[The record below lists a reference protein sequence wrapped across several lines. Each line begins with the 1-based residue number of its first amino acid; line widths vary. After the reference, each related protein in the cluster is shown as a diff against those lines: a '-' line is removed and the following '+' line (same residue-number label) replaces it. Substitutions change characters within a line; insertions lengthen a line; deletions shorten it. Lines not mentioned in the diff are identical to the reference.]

1 MNNVNATINSGVIH
15 DKDYISMSSDN
26 AISYDLGNI
35 NPGDTRF
42 FNLFICLKN
51 EKNTR
56 NNMMNFVQTLKKV
69 DIDISA
75 FVYHNDTLKSL
86 DDVVW
91 YKHTDTQTLH
101 HSGDNRDGEGEGD
114 DEKISIKLD
123 GLNPDVN
130 RIRLVATIYDFKDR
144 GQNFGSA
151 KNAFLTLHNDDENGK
166 EEMRINLTG
175 DYSMFVGIA
184 VGDLVKKEN
193 SWQFVSI
200 AEGYA
205 DDLNVIVN
213 KNINAK

>member
-1 MNNVNATINSGVIH
+1 M
-15 DKDYISMSSDN
+15 
-26 AISYDLGNI
+26 L
-35 NPGDTRF
+35 
-42 FNLFICLKN
+42 
-51 EKNTR
+51 EKI
-56 NNMMNFVQTLKKV
+56 

-75 FVYHNDTLKSL
+75 FIYHNDTLQSL

-91 YKHTDTQTLH
+91 YKHTDAQTLH

-123 GLNPDVN
+123 GLTPDVN

>member
-1 MNNVNATINSGVIH
+1 M
-15 DKDYISMSSDN
+15 
-26 AISYDLGNI
+26 AIDLGTLQTQN
-35 NPGDTRF
+35 NGGF
-42 FNLFICLKN
+42 VMNLEKGFVMNLETAGKGLKN
-51 EKNTR
+51 IT
-56 NNMMNFVQTLKKV
+56 FAASWDPVFAGKKV

-75 FVYHNDTLKSL
+75 FIYHNDTLQSL

-91 YKHTDTQTLH
+91 YKHTDAQTLH

-123 GLNPDVN
+123 GLTSDVN
-130 RIRLVATIYDFKDR
+130 RIRLVATIYDFKER

-166 EEMRINLTG
+166 EEMRINLTS

>member
-1 MNNVNATINSGVIH
+1 M
-15 DKDYISMSSDN
+15 
-26 AISYDLGNI
+26 AIDLGTLQTQN
-35 NPGDTRF
+35 NGGF
-42 FNLFICLKN
+42 VMNLEKGFVMNLEKAGKGLKN
-51 EKNTR
+51 IT
-56 NNMMNFVQTLKKV
+56 FAASWDPAFAGKKV

-75 FVYHNDTLKSL
+75 LIYHNDSLQSL

-91 YKHTDTQTLH
+91 YKHTNAQTLQ

-123 GLNPDVN
+123 GLTSDVN
-130 RIRLVATIYDFKDR
+130 RIRLVATIYDFKER

-166 EEMRINLTG
+166 EEMRINLTS

>member
-1 MNNVNATINSGVIH
+1 M
-15 DKDYISMSSDN
+15 
-26 AISYDLGNI
+26 AIDLGTLQTQN
-35 NPGDTRF
+35 NGSF
-42 FNLFICLKN
+42 VMNLEKGFVMDLEKAGKGLKN
-51 EKNTR
+51 IT
-56 NNMMNFVQTLKKV
+56 FAASWDPVFAGKKV

-75 FVYHNDTLKSL
+75 FVYHNDTLQSL

-91 YKHTDTQTLH
+91 YKHTAAQTLQ

-123 GLNPDVN
+123 GLTSDVN

-144 GQNFGSA
+144 AQNFGSA

-166 EEMRINLTG
+166 EEMRINLTS

-213 KNINAK
+213 KNISAK

>member
-1 MNNVNATINSGVIH
+1 MNLEKGFV
-15 DKDYISMSSDN
+15 M
-26 AISYDLGNI
+26 DLEKAGK
-35 NPGDTRF
+35 G
-42 FNLFICLKN
+42 LKN
-51 EKNTR
+51 IT
-56 NNMMNFVQTLKKV
+56 FAASWDPIFAGKKV

-75 FVYHNDTLKSL
+75 FIYHNDTLQSL

-91 YKHTDTQTLH
+91 YKHTDAQTLH

-123 GLNPDVN
+123 GLTPDIN

-166 EEMRINLTG
+166 EEMRINLTS